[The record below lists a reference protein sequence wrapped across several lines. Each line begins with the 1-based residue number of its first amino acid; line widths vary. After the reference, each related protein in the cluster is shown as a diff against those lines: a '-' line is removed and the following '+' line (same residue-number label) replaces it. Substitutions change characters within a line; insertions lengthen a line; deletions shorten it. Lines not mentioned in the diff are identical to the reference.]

1 MKNKL
6 NFQKSQNLK
15 NKKSMYRQLL
25 NNTLSRSKLKN
36 KNRYSPENSKWCNAI
51 CQDYKLI
58 NEFSKDKYI
67 CKECRNTLNLAETQI
82 TNKTIT
88 LEQFKEN
95 PNIVHNNIVI
105 ENTLRYC
112 TICKTDKNISN
123 FEKTRNQCIPCR
135 QQITKDKVN
144 DSINDILHDIEL
156 LKSNLFKL
164 KNYLEKH
171 NRTIIVKVI
180 SHYKIGRKSDEIKD
194 VMIQNIIEHFRKE
207 IEPMKC
213 ISGCGRTIT
222 IEKISCG
229 ECVRKI
235 EIRNSVRKTMD
246 MDTFRNTIL
255 PTITDTMKEQL
266 SQEDVLIY
274 NREQLFMIARKF
286 QISISTS
293 KDNKDSALDKINAKI
308 EELKNIDRRQGTLIE
323 LRISNK
329 NIFKLHLDIG
339 SDVDIKV
346 INNMFNATDL
356 CKYGNKLLYN
366 FKELK
371 TTKDMMKK
379 LKDNG
384 FEDSE
389 IWVANKGDTDTFPQ
403 GSWIY
408 YQLAILLCKWISVSF
423 EQQIR
428 KYIHKFIDKD
438 VVVMIGETQNIPDIE
453 NTICEFPESV
463 DNIPDDIPITENM
476 ICEFPESVDNIPDV
490 IDIPITENKSN
501 IIYKPFYSSSMILS
515 GITIISRKD
524 DGYIDLNALCKAGN
538 KELSEWKRN
547 KKTDTFLQVL
557 STTLG
562 IPRVELLKYNSG
574 SNGNR
579 HVWGYPQVAINVAQW
594 ISSEFNVKISKWI
607 YELLLLGKVELD
619 KEHSSE
625 ELTNELIKKIHNL
638 EDNLEIAN
646 KTIEDKDKKIKD
658 QDKTIERMKYKRTC
672 HKFKQGPV
680 IYVFESFGR
689 HKIGKVGKIDTKEEK
704 FGNLNERLASHRC
717 MDPNLIIKYII
728 YTPQYD
734 LLEKCILLRFENK
747 LIDLN
752 HEFVDDLLL
761 EDLYDGIK
769 CIISSCGIQATFEEQ
784 TEIDKYNEKIQ

>member
-1 MKNKL
+1 
-6 NFQKSQNLK
+6 
-15 NKKSMYRQLL
+15 MYRQLL

-36 KNRYSPENSKWCNAI
+36 KNRYSPENSKWCNGI
-51 CQDYKLI
+51 CQNYKLI
-58 NEFSKDKYI
+58 NEFSKDKHI

-95 PNIVHNNIVI
+95 PNIVYNNILDI
-105 ENTLRYC
+105 ENKLRYC

-171 NRTIIVKVI
+171 NRSVIVKVI

-194 VMIQNIIEHFRKE
+194 VMIQNIIEYFRKE
-207 IEPMKC
+207 IEYMKC
-213 ISGCGRTIT
+213 ISGCGRNMT

-229 ECVRKI
+229 ECMRKI
-235 EIRNSVRKTMD
+235 EVRNSVRKTID

-255 PTITDTMKEQL
+255 PTITDTLKEQL

-274 NREQLFMIARKF
+274 NRDQLFMIARKF
-286 QISISTS
+286 QIPISTA
-293 KDNKDSALDKINAKI
+293 KDNKDSVLDKINAKI
-308 EELKNIDRRQGTLIE
+308 EELKNIDRRQGTLNE
-323 LRISNK
+323 LQINTNISNK

-339 SDVDIKV
+339 SYIDIKV
-346 INNMFNATDL
+346 INNMFNATEL

-371 TTKDMMKK
+371 TTKDMVKK
-379 LKDNG
+379 LKDDG
-384 FEDSE
+384 FEYSE
-389 IWVANKGDTDTFPQ
+389 IWVGNKGDTDTFPQ

-408 YQLAILLCKWISVSF
+408 YQLSILLCKWISVSF
-423 EQQIR
+423 EKQIR

-438 VVVMIGETQNIPDIE
+438 VIMIGEIENIPDIE
-453 NTICEFPESV
+453 NTIREFPESV
-463 DNIPDDIPITENM
+463 DNI
-476 ICEFPESVDNIPDV
+476 SDV

-557 STTLG
+557 STTMG
-562 IPRVELLKYNSG
+562 IPRVDLLKHNSG

-594 ISSEFNVKISKWI
+594 ISPEFNVKISKWI

-625 ELTNELIKKIHNL
+625 ELTNELIKKIHNF
-638 EDNLEIAN
+638 EDELEIAN
-646 KTIEDKDKKIKD
+646 KIIEDKNKKIKD
-658 QDKTIERMKYKRTC
+658 QDKTIEKMKYKRTC

>member
-1 MKNKL
+1 
-6 NFQKSQNLK
+6 
-15 NKKSMYRQLL
+15 MYHQLL

-58 NEFSKDKYI
+58 NEFSKDKHI

-95 PNIVHNNIVI
+95 PIIVYNNILDI
-105 ENTLRYC
+105 ENKLRYC

-135 QQITKDKVN
+135 QQIIKDKVN

-180 SHYKIGRKSDEIKD
+180 SYYKIGRKSDEIKD

-213 ISGCGRTIT
+213 ISGCGRNMT

-235 EIRNSVRKTMD
+235 EVRNLVRKTID

-255 PTITDTMKEQL
+255 PTITDTLKEQL
-266 SQEDVLIY
+266 SQEDALIY
-274 NREQLFMIARKF
+274 NRDQLFMIARKF
-286 QISISTS
+286 QISISTA

-308 EELKNIDRRQGTLIE
+308 EELKNIDRRQGTLNE
-323 LRISNK
+323 LQNNTNISNK

-371 TTKDMMKK
+371 TTKDMIKK
-379 LKDNG
+379 LKDDG

-389 IWVANKGDTDTFPQ
+389 IWVGNKGDTDTFPQ

-408 YQLAILLCKWISVSF
+408 YQLSILLCKWISVSF
-423 EQQIR
+423 EKQIR

-438 VVVMIGETQNIPDIE
+438 VVIIGEIQN
-453 NTICEFPESV
+453 TSICEFPESV
-463 DNIPDDIPITENM
+463 N
-476 ICEFPESVDNIPDV
+476 NIPDV
-490 IDIPITENKSN
+490 IDIPITENTTE
-501 IIYKPFYSSSMILS
+501 IILNNSDIILETDNRLYFKEFKLTLPS
-515 GITIISRKD
+515 GLEYLIPVRQ
-524 DGYIDLNALCKAGN
+524 DGYINATSLCKTGDKKIGHYLENKQTTEYINGLSDAVGIPISELLIIKKGGN
-538 KELSEWKRN
+538 KK
-547 KKTDTFLQVL
+547 LQGTWVHRL
-557 STTLG
+557 
-562 IPRVELLKYNSG
+562 IAYNL
-574 SNGNR
+574 
-579 HVWGYPQVAINVAQW
+579 AQW
-594 ISSEFNVKISKWI
+594 ISPSFAVQVSKILDEI
-607 YELLLLGKVELD
+607 FILGKVELNNL
-619 KEHSSE
+619 HSNE
-625 ELTNELIKKIHNL
+625 ERENMFIKKIHNV
-638 EDNLEIAN
+638 EDELEIV
-646 KTIEDKDKKIKD
+646 KKERDEEKRIRKER
-658 QDKTIERMKYKRTC
+658 DKTIDKMKYKRTC

-728 YTPQYD
+728 YTPHYD

-769 CIISSCGIQATFEEQ
+769 SIISSCGIQATFEEQ

>member
-1 MKNKL
+1 
-6 NFQKSQNLK
+6 
-15 NKKSMYRQLL
+15 
-25 NNTLSRSKLKN
+25 
-36 KNRYSPENSKWCNAI
+36 
-51 CQDYKLI
+51 
-58 NEFSKDKYI
+58 
-67 CKECRNTLNLAETQI
+67 
-82 TNKTIT
+82 
-88 LEQFKEN
+88 
-95 PNIVHNNIVI
+95 
-105 ENTLRYC
+105 
-112 TICKTDKNISN
+112 
-123 FEKTRNQCIPCR
+123 
-135 QQITKDKVN
+135 
-144 DSINDILHDIEL
+144 
-156 LKSNLFKL
+156 
-164 KNYLEKH
+164 
-171 NRTIIVKVI
+171 
-180 SHYKIGRKSDEIKD
+180 
-194 VMIQNIIEHFRKE
+194 MIQNIIEHFRKE

-213 ISGCGRTIT
+213 ISGCGRNMT

-235 EIRNSVRKTMD
+235 EVRNSVRKTID

-255 PTITDTMKEQL
+255 PTITDTLKEQL
-266 SQEDVLIY
+266 SQEDALIY
-274 NREQLFMIARKF
+274 NRDQLFMIARKF
-286 QISISTS
+286 QISISTA

-308 EELKNIDRRQGTLIE
+308 EELKNIDRRQGTLNE
-323 LRISNK
+323 LQINTNISNK

-371 TTKDMMKK
+371 TTKDMVKK
-379 LKDNG
+379 LKDDG

-389 IWVANKGDTDTFPQ
+389 IWVGNKGDTDTFPQ

-408 YQLAILLCKWISVSF
+408 YQLSILLCKWISVSF
-423 EQQIR
+423 EKQIR

-438 VVVMIGETQNIPDIE
+438 VVIIGEIQNIPDIE
-453 NTICEFPESV
+453 ITICEFPESGDDIPDIEYEFPESV
-463 DNIPDDIPITENM
+463 NNIPDDI
-476 ICEFPESVDNIPDV
+476 
-490 IDIPITENKSN
+490 DIPIMENTIRGIPLTENNSD
-501 IIYKPFYSSSMILS
+501 IIYKPFYSSSLILS

-557 STTLG
+557 SSTLG
-562 IPRVELLKYNSG
+562 IPRVDLLKQTSG

-594 ISSEFNVKISKWI
+594 ISTEFNVKISKWI

-646 KTIEDKDKKIKD
+646 KIIEDKDKKIKD
-658 QDKTIERMKYKRTC
+658 QDKTIDKMKYKRTC

-784 TEIDKYNEKIQ
+784 QEIDKYNEKIQ

>member
-1 MKNKL
+1 
-6 NFQKSQNLK
+6 
-15 NKKSMYRQLL
+15 MYRQLL

-36 KNRYSPENSKWCNAI
+36 KNRYSPENSKWCNGI
-51 CQDYKLI
+51 CQNYKLI
-58 NEFSKDKYI
+58 NEFSKDKHI

-95 PNIVHNNIVI
+95 PNIVHINNDN
-105 ENTLRYC
+105 ENKLRYC

-123 FEKTRNQCIPCR
+123 FEKTRNQCISCR

-144 DSINDILHDIEL
+144 DSINDILDDIEL

-171 NRTIIVKVI
+171 NRTVITKVI
-180 SHYKIGRKSDEIKD
+180 SYYKIGRKSDEIKD
-194 VMIQNIIEHFRKE
+194 VMIQNIIEYFRKE

-213 ISGCGRTIT
+213 ISGCGRNMT

-229 ECVRKI
+229 ECMRKI
-235 EIRNSVRKTMD
+235 EVRNSVRKTID

-255 PTITDTMKEQL
+255 PTITDTLKEQL

-274 NREQLFMIARKF
+274 NRDQLFMIARKF
-286 QISISTS
+286 QIPISTA
-293 KDNKDSALDKINAKI
+293 KDNKDSVLDKINAKI
-308 EELKNIDRRQGTLIE
+308 EELKNIDRRQGTLNE
-323 LRISNK
+323 LQINTNISNK

-339 SDVDIKV
+339 SYIDIKV
-346 INNMFNATDL
+346 INNMFNATEL

-371 TTKDMMKK
+371 TTKDMVKK
-379 LKDNG
+379 LKDDG
-384 FEDSE
+384 FEYSE
-389 IWVANKGDTDTFPQ
+389 IWVGNKGDTDTFPQ

-408 YQLAILLCKWISVSF
+408 YQLSILLCKWISVSF
-423 EQQIR
+423 EKQIR

-438 VVVMIGETQNIPDIE
+438 VIMIGEIENIPDIE
-453 NTICEFPESV
+453 NTIREFPESV
-463 DNIPDDIPITENM
+463 DNI
-476 ICEFPESVDNIPDV
+476 SDV

-557 STTLG
+557 STTMG
-562 IPRVELLKYNSG
+562 IPRVDLLKHNSG

-594 ISSEFNVKISKWI
+594 ISPEFNVKISKWI

-625 ELTNELIKKIHNL
+625 ELTNELIKKIHNF
-638 EDNLEIAN
+638 EDELEIAN
-646 KTIEDKDKKIKD
+646 KIIEDKNKKIKD
-658 QDKTIERMKYKRTC
+658 QDKTIEKMKYKRTC

>member
-1 MKNKL
+1 
-6 NFQKSQNLK
+6 
-15 NKKSMYRQLL
+15 MYHQLL

-58 NEFSKDKYI
+58 NEFSKDKHI

-95 PNIVHNNIVI
+95 PNIVYNNILDI
-105 ENTLRYC
+105 ENKLRYC

-171 NRTIIVKVI
+171 NRSVIVKVI

-194 VMIQNIIEHFRKE
+194 VMIQNIIEYFRKE
-207 IEPMKC
+207 IEYMKC
-213 ISGCGRTIT
+213 ISGCGRNMT

-229 ECVRKI
+229 ECMRKI
-235 EIRNSVRKTMD
+235 EVRNSVRKTID

-255 PTITDTMKEQL
+255 PTITDTLKEQL

-274 NREQLFMIARKF
+274 NRDQLFMIARKF
-286 QISISTS
+286 QIPISTA
-293 KDNKDSALDKINAKI
+293 KDNKDSVLDKINAKI
-308 EELKNIDRRQGTLIE
+308 EELKNIDRRQGTLNE
-323 LRISNK
+323 LQINTNISNK

-339 SDVDIKV
+339 SYIDIKV
-346 INNMFNATDL
+346 INNMFNATEL

-371 TTKDMMKK
+371 TTKDMVKK
-379 LKDNG
+379 LKDDG

-389 IWVANKGDTDTFPQ
+389 IWVGNKGDTDTFPQ

-408 YQLAILLCKWISVSF
+408 YQLSILLCKWISVSF

-438 VVVMIGETQNIPDIE
+438 VVMIGEIENIPDIE

-463 DNIPDDIPITENM
+463 DNIPDDI
-476 ICEFPESVDNIPDV
+476 
-490 IDIPITENKSN
+490 DIPITENKTID
-501 IIYKPFYSSSMILS
+501 IILENERLYFKEFKLTLPS
-515 GITIISRKD
+515 GVEYLIPVRQ
-524 DGYIDLNALCKAGN
+524 DGYINATALCKAGKKKFN
-538 KELSEWKRN
+538 HYHNLKQTQEFITELEKSENIPESKLIIV
-547 KKTDTFLQVL
+547 KHG
-557 STTLG
+557 G
-562 IPRVELLKYNSG
+562 ISESVILNSLNPKIQGTWIHRKVAYNL
-574 SNGNR
+574 
-579 HVWGYPQVAINVAQW
+579 AQW
-594 ISSEFNVKISKWI
+594 ISPSFAVQVSKILD
-607 YELLLLGKVELD
+607 ELFILGKVELN
-619 KEHSSE
+619 KEHSNE
-625 ELTNELIKKIHNL
+625 ERENMFIKKIHNV
-638 EDNLEIAN
+638 EDELEIV
-646 KTIEDKDKKIKD
+646 KKERDEERRIRKER
-658 QDKTIERMKYKRTC
+658 DKTIDKMKYKRTC

-717 MDPNLIIKYII
+717 MDRFFKQIKI
-728 YTPQYD
+728 
-734 LLEKCILLRFENK
+734 
-747 LIDLN
+747 
-752 HEFVDDLLL
+752 
-761 EDLYDGIK
+761 
-769 CIISSCGIQATFEEQ
+769 
-784 TEIDKYNEKIQ
+784 